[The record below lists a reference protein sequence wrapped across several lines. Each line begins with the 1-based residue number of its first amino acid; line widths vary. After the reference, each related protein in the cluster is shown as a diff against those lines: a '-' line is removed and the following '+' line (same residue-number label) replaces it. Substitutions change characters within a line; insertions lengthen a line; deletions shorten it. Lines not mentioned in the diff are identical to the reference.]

1 MSWIVKRVV
10 SPFSSG
16 QIQTTTKVRKQLPS
30 MVEAILTVIAGVIA
44 VINFH
49 IVVAKASDSVGVC
62 TICVRLSL
70 QNKIVTCT

>member
-1 MSWIVKRVV
+1 
-10 SPFSSG
+10 
-16 QIQTTTKVRKQLPS
+16 

-44 VINFH
+44 VINFRVFH

>member
-1 MSWIVKRVV
+1 
-10 SPFSSG
+10 
-16 QIQTTTKVRKQLPS
+16 